1 MLSKLLSDSFWRG
14 IDRFIIGRVSVWDE
28 FTEGTGACGSK
39 IGSDGEEDVDSILVS
54 SVGVDDSSGFA
65 SDFFTKNTN
74 RAFLL

>member
-28 FTEGTGACGSK
+28 FTEGTADCGSK

-54 SVGVDDSSGFA
+54 SVGVDDSSGFV
-65 SDFFTKNTN
+65 SDFFTKNIN
-74 RAFLL
+74 RVFLL